1 MASGQLP
8 SLIVIGAWQGS
19 GARTIN
25 NLLSLAKV
33 RQRIRARGAVD
44 FFDIFI
50 KTAGGMR
57 GTLGFE
63 KQSMDYRTGASA
75 RCPYVASA
83 GALAMRFHQCR
94 IFRH

>member
-63 KQSMDYRTGASA
+63 KQSMDIERAPAPGAPTLH
-75 RCPYVASA
+75 R
-83 GALAMRFHQCR
+83 LAP
-94 IFRH
+94 